1 MLEESS
7 LVSFKNIEEAQYE
20 IEVLKNRMNSF
31 PVEIQ
36 ESILN
41 MERRISNADGIIIIM
56 ELKKIPKAS

>member
-1 MLEESS
+1 MLPIDYYLLEESS

-41 MERRISNADGIIIIM
+41 MERRI
-56 ELKKIPKAS
+56 KR